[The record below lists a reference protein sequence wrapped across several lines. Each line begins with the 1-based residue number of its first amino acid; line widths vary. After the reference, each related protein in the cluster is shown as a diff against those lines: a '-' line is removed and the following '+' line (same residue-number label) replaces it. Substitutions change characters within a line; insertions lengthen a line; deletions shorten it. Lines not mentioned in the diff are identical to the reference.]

1 MYKDA
6 LRLTVVILLMAVAGF
21 RTVPVFAA
29 TSNPIVIENARTGTA
44 NWKLL
49 NPALQHE
56 IEGYA
61 SATSVNR
68 GQSINLYVNTAAPTF
83 NVDVFRMG
91 YYGGLGARLMYSA
104 KNLRGG
110 AQPTPCV
117 NPDGVIE
124 CNWSASHTLAI
135 PAVSDP
141 TQSTYWTSGVYLARI
156 TANSTARKDSYILF
170 VVRDDARV
178 ASFVA
183 QLPVTTYQAY
193 NYWGGQSLYTGC
205 VDHTSTW
212 ACANGQKAATA
223 VSFNRPYTPSSN
235 PAAAYGAGAGE
246 FLTNVQP
253 VLEGY
258 PISSAG
264 YDYNMV
270 RWLEKEGRDVKY
282 ITNLD
287 LHQDQNVM
295 HDAAAFITF
304 GHDEYYSASM
314 WNNLVAA
321 RNAGINLGFFS
332 SNDIYWRVRFQAGAY
347 GRSNGTMVCYKSVP
361 DPVTSGD
368 QRTGRFRDLGLP
380 EAALIGGQYVADPV
394 TADITVTNS
403 SHWLFNGS
411 GASNSTV
418 LTGMLGYEVNAI
430 DYGASPANV
439 VALAHSTGSGYTSD
453 VTFYVAP
460 SSAQVF
466 STGSMAWAWGLDD
479 YYANGLRQSYASP
492 VAQEVSANVLDALT
506 EVGLETLINGAST
519 LYLSRAEG
527 TGAGQVTQS
536 SEPAGLSM
544 ANKWRVLESGSG
556 TFRIVS
562 RATGLCLDADGPTP
576 GAVAGVREC
585 SGGDS
590 QEWVLATQSKGYVA
604 ISDKRAG
611 LCVTATETQAGL
623 TLATC
628 TQDPDQLWWRSSAG
642 SPPPIPQPGSDIKP
656 NVPITLS
663 DESNTA
669 VLSVDGPQ
677 AAALT
682 LSPSPARPDYS
693 QWRPTPTASASF
705 FSVVSLANGLCLD
718 AYGTSGSAVVGSW
731 ACGGSQ
737 PNQNWKFV
745 PMGNSVYTLSDQRSG
760 LCATRNA
767 NDSVELAPCQALA
780 SQRWLKT
787 EPVIAPPTIVTF
799 ANAANGYFLG
809 VEAGTTGAALVMQ
822 ALPSDGF
829 ANGWKLR
836 TFDDGMVSL
845 ATTTNGY
852 CLDAYSTTE
861 GASVGT
867 WDCHSQDNQRWQLL
881 NAPNGKVSLS
891 DKRSGKCVGNGGSS
905 SPGAPLT
912 LETCNGNAG
921 QLWTKQLQ

>member
-1 MYKDA
+1 MDKITF
-6 LRLTVVILLMAVAGF
+6 RLTVVILLIVVAGF
-21 RTVPVFAA
+21 RAVPVLAA
-29 TSNPIVIENARTGTA
+29 TSNPIAIENARTGTA
-44 NWKLL
+44 GWTLL

-83 NVDVFRMG
+83 NLDVFRMG

-104 KNLRGG
+104 RNLRGG

-117 NPDGVIE
+117 NPAGVIE
-124 CNWSASHTLAI
+124 CNWSVSHTLAI
-135 PAVSDP
+135 PAMNDP
-141 TQSTYWTSGVYLARI
+141 TQPTYWTSGVYLARI
-156 TANSTARKDSYILF
+156 TANNTAKKDSYILF
-170 VVRDDARV
+170 VVRDDAR
-178 ASFVA
+178 AAPFVA

-212 ACANGQKAATA
+212 ACAGGQKAATA

-246 FLTNVQP
+246 FLTNMQP

-282 ITNLD
+282 VTNLD

-295 HDAAAFITF
+295 RDASAFITF

-314 WNNLVAA
+314 WNKLVAA

-347 GRSNGTMVCYKSVP
+347 GRTNGIMVCYKYVP

-380 EAALIGGQYVADPV
+380 EASLIGGQYVADPV
-394 TADITVTNS
+394 TADITVTNA

-418 LTGMLGYEVNAI
+418 LTGLLGYEVNAI
-430 DYGASPANV
+430 DSDASPANV
-439 VALAHSTGSGYTSD
+439 VALAHSAGSGYTSD
-453 VTFYVAP
+453 VTYYVAP

-479 YYANGLRQSYASP
+479 YFANGLRQSYASP
-492 VAQEVSANVLDALT
+492 VAQKVSANVLDALT
-506 EVGLETLINGAST
+506 EASLETLSNGAST

-527 TGAGQVTQS
+527 TGPGQVTQG
-536 SEPAGLSM
+536 SEPAGLSK
-544 ANKWRVLESGSG
+544 ANKWRVIGSGSG
-556 TFRIVS
+556 LFRIVS
-562 RATGLCLDADGPTP
+562 RATGLCLDAYGTSP
-576 GAVAGVREC
+576 GAVAGVQEC

-590 QEWVLATQSKGYVA
+590 QEWLLAARGKGYVA

-611 LCVTATETQAGL
+611 LCVTATEAQAGL

-628 TQDPDQLWWRSSAG
+628 TQNPNQLWWRSSAG
-642 SPPPIPQPGSDIKP
+642 SAPPASDIKP

-663 DESNTA
+663 DESVTA
-669 VLSVDGPQ
+669 VLSVDGSQP
-677 AAALT
+677 AALT
-682 LSPSPARPDYS
+682 LAPSPARPDYS
-693 QWRPTPTASASF
+693 QWRPIATTSANF

-718 AYGTSGSAVVGSW
+718 AYGMSGSAVVGSW
-731 ACGGSQ
+731 ACGS
-737 PNQNWKFV
+737 NQQNQSWKFL
-745 PMGNSVYTLSDQRSG
+745 PLGNSVYTLSDQRSG
-760 LCATRNA
+760 LCATRKA

-787 EPVIAPPTIVTF
+787 EPVIAPSTIVTF

-809 VEAGTTGAALVMQ
+809 VAAGTTEPTFVMQ
-822 ALPSDGF
+822 APLSDGF
-829 ANGWKLR
+829 VNGWKLR
-836 TFDDGMVSL
+836 TLDDGAVSL
-845 ATTTNGY
+845 ATASNGY
-852 CLDAYSTTE
+852 CLDAYGTTD

-867 WDCHSQDNQRWQLL
+867 WDCHSEDNQRWRLL
-881 NAPNGKVSLS
+881 NAPDGKVSLS
-891 DKRSGKCVGNGGSS
+891 DKRSGKCIGIGGSS

-921 QLWTKQLQ
+921 QLWTQQVQ